1 MSQDRGKLQSEA
13 MEKWHA
19 RIAEIEKQYQA
30 DCLAT
35 DLAHNALLDQLRDAL
50 QKARERPLPDHK
62 VEQANRDARLEE
74 ANNQYHR
81 EMFSIYEEFGV
92 GDGPR

>member
-13 MEKWHA
+13 MERWHA
-19 RIAEIEKQYQA
+19 RLREIEAEYQA
-30 DCLAT
+30 DCMAV

-50 QKARERPLPDHK
+50 QAARQRPLPDHK
-62 VEQANRDARLEE
+62 EQMANRDARLEE
-74 ANNQYHR
+74 ANSEYHR
-81 EMFSIYEEFGV
+81 QMFTIYEKFGV